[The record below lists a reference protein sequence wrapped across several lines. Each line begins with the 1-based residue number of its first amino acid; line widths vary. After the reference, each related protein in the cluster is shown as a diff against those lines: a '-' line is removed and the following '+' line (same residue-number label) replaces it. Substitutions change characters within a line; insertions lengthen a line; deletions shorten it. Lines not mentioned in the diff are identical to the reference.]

1 MKSFRNKRKNVKSA
15 TELNELELTAIMNK
29 LRFEMIAKET
39 MKCEYCSVNWPG
51 VGKKTLNL
59 WKISES
65 KNLKCHNKC
74 ESPSH
79 GAKEALKKSAMNN
92 VECVRESK
100 RHQLC
105 CLS

>member
-51 VGKKTLNL
+51 VGKNNFKLMENIGIE
-59 WKISES
+59 K
-65 KNLKCHNKC
+65 LKM
-74 ESPSH
+74 P
-79 GAKEALKKSAMNN
+79 
-92 VECVRESK
+92 
-100 RHQLC
+100 
-105 CLS
+105 